1 MKKKENKK
9 KDSQLSSTTT
19 RFITEEMRLLKIGP
33 CFMSTDMQEIGLG
46 LVIVGRIHQ
55 SGKIS
60 IAFFLVDSFCLGVK
74 DCGYKLYLKQDEIED
89 ILNMFYNFDFKPCSY
104 EEAHNMIYGAVHFA
118 EKGGVKPNENF
129 ELMKYFLAE
138 DNAKIPHI
146 AYKFGRNGEHY
157 LCAKDKEELNRFLP
171 LLQKALGKDISLS
184 LIDIFIGS

>member
-1 MKKKENKK
+1 MPARTRNIQFMSACDIVCNMLSNHPPNNDLKTKEMKKKENKK

-118 EKGGVKPNENF
+118 EKGGIKPNENF

-138 DNAKIPHI
+138 DNAEIPHI
-146 AYKFGRNGEHY
+146 AY
-157 LCAKDKEELNRFLP
+157 
-171 LLQKALGKDISLS
+171 
-184 LIDIFIGS
+184 